1 MAEDCVEIQQKQR
14 GRPFVKGQS
23 GNPGGR
29 PRGSRNRGTQGMQ
42 LLLDGEAQ
50 ALTRKTVELALEGNT
65 TALRLCLERLMPP
78 RRDRATP
85 LSIPPV
91 RGAGDLMP
99 AMAVIMAAAARGK
112 ISPGEGMGLAK
123 LLDIF
128 LNAIEVREFDARLRV
143 LENPDPPV

>member
-1 MAEDCVEIQQKQR
+1 MAEDSVEKQQKQR
-14 GRPFVKGQS
+14 GRPFLKGQS
-23 GNPGGR
+23 GNPAGR
-29 PRGSRNRGTQGMQ
+29 PRGSRNRGAREMQ

-50 ALTRKTVELALEGNT
+50 ALTRKAVELALEGDT
-65 TALRLCLERLMPP
+65 TALRLCFERLMPP

-85 LSIPPV
+85 LSIPAV

-99 AMAVIMAAAARGK
+99 AMAGIFAAAARGK

-128 LNAIEVREFDARLRV
+128 LNAIEVRDFDARLRV
-143 LENPDPPV
+143 LENADAPV

>member
-1 MAEDCVEIQQKQR
+1 
-14 GRPFVKGQS
+14 
-23 GNPGGR
+23 
-29 PRGSRNRGTQGMQ
+29 MQ

-99 AMAVIMAAAARGK
+99 AMAVIMAAAARGE

>member
-1 MAEDCVEIQQKQR
+1 M
-14 GRPFVKGQS
+14 
-23 GNPGGR
+23 
-29 PRGSRNRGTQGMQ
+29 
-42 LLLDGEAQ
+42 LLDGEAQ
-50 ALTRKTVELALEGNT
+50 ALTRKAVELALEGDT

-123 LLDIF
+123 FLDIF
-128 LNAIEVREFDARLRV
+128 LNAIEVRDFDARLGYWKTATRRSDAQGIARRRASGPAV
-143 LENPDPPV
+143 LR